1 MIVQRV
7 LISMGLGLLL
17 GLFLSEI
24 TFVFI
29 RETARPPKSI
39 ELVIPAGTAAA
50 VAQGKQP
57 PALPES
63 MNFVQ
68 GDTLIVK
75 NEDSVNHQ
83 LGPLWIPPGTSA
95 SLRLGTVENFA
106 YECTFQPRKYFGIN
120 VYEPLT
126 PQIRLEGILEAGVPV
141 GFLFSVYSILILP
154 KKTKA
159 AAS

>member
-83 LGPLWIPPGTSA
+83 LGPLWIPPDTSA
-95 SLRLGTVENFA
+95 SLRLGTVENFV

-126 PQIRLEGILEAGVPV
+126 LRIRLEGILEAGVPV